1 MIQQWIKKTVDGQ
14 LVWDKKIVGA
24 ASANNIVVTN
34 PGITNTPASLNSVL
48 GAMKYQIDELYGNVK
63 WLALHGGGG
72 AGGAGGGGGVSG
84 DPYIVVTGKKDG
96 VTKEITNGTVQVN
109 TSEYTF
115 TISLYNADASSEY
128 FITVID
134 EEEGVTYA
142 NRVKLSKTNNS
153 TNVKI
158 TGITEGKTVP
168 LTISLINDEGYRS
181 RGGSL
186 TITYAAVHISSNLE
200 ISPGNLAL
208 ITNNGQASKE
218 IDNNGFVILT
228 YFSPTVAGTIE
239 YTMTTSIRKSDG
251 TYLSI
256 SGRNEN
262 VSSGASVTFRTNL
275 QAESGNAMTVGR
287 PYSVTI
293 SASVKSVIDGQEVT
307 RATGKMTFQAVLNN
321 PNSIYITYV
330 DPNWQYIDN
339 PYTDSYF
346 QNGNNAT
353 LASTII
359 APTQGNYYRDIFFIA
374 KFYYALPD
382 EDGEDV
388 WHPLVDSAIN
398 YGYLVDEDEDTPD
411 FVTAGL
417 PTDRAQYRQW
427 ITNNNAAFQEWQNAN
442 ISRSVT
448 INTSEGVQRSITI
461 PYNVI
466 DNSMFRFQK
475 EDSDGR
481 FAHIRADFFIVNI
494 GSNAGTDQI
503 IIPFDYNESN
513 ELVEVPFLSL
523 KTEVMQSAQSI
534 PSYVTGLQSG
544 SRDNETN
551 ELTYWQDYTRVFN
564 LDTISEP
571 TTESINNDSD
581 DPVFS
586 FAQEFGERTGGSIP
600 KINIPMHM
608 YNINGA
614 NSGLVQ
620 VSRKSFV
627 SSKSLKDAS
636 GNTVTNSY
644 NALRF
649 SGKSYGQIKPLDFYK
664 FFNSTATSINSTSI
678 KNGWRSSA
686 TKSGFT
692 IELVFNSDWHPSADG
707 TIFSMCDYDSDHN
720 MTMGIE
726 VTLEQASFRIGN
738 ESSTEVAQVTL
749 VQNTFTQ
756 LDFVFETTK
765 DAGVLTGIAKIYVNG
780 ICTGITS
787 LTIPETST
795 GIRFEGPALN
805 NGITFGC
812 KNNLTDFTDVDF
824 YGIRIYKQKLSD
836 YEILKNWII
845 SYSTGNKGADG
856 GVDWDNIINPAL
868 KRNYFD
874 DDWASVLWDYT
885 AGTDANGNYI
895 GHKAASGESLFDS
908 MKKWIS
914 RETVDSI
921 TGEVKTEM
929 YRPLPVILLS
939 PSGTNDNFGKSSDL
953 FYATYNEATAAVNN
967 GYISNGENTGSF
979 ASCFEGKFEYYDTNH
994 EAVIT
999 APHNVAWYMQGTSTQ
1014 AYRSKNIEL
1023 CFENDDI
1030 ASGDID
1036 RRNNSHILFTPDPQN
1051 WLPEN
1056 RFTLK
1061 ADVMDS
1067 AHANNAAIGRWI
1079 NRSSFMPLNPAQQ
1092 DESNLYRDKIKS
1104 TLEGFPVLVFVDWG
1118 HGISQS
1124 ISGYQFL
1131 GIYSFNLGRGSYFN
1145 LGFKKIEK
1153 YELEQ
1158 GASSVTDDDLDGW
1171 TDVSRVDHASFVK
1184 RYKMPEV
1191 QNTNIFSFE
1200 CTTNTPSEAA
1210 GLQQPNIDLM
1220 KKVWDL
1226 KWTSNGNPDLGY
1238 NRLKTLVRTLG
1249 YCDGDTLGG
1258 KTHIPE
1264 YYYGLNGADIGPL
1277 EIWRNPST
1285 GGISLTQQ
1293 DGFVKDQCKW
1303 YEGLQ
1308 LLEGVTGMTFDTEGN
1323 YVSGRIPDKQ
1333 ALGKLAVN
1341 FTVNDGDSSYTPSI
1355 DKSPLMSQHSET
1367 IIHYGSFS
1375 RYFVIAVLFGMID
1388 SLGKNLTLRSW
1399 NLTDGNNGTFVPAFY
1414 DMDTALGLDN
1424 AGLEKVDPT
1433 AYVDYWINSNTNTN
1447 SATGVQLRVFTESYP
1462 YTDRSI
1468 SWNESGEQVYNW
1480 YDKNPAEGG
1489 KVIAT
1494 YGVNDPQPPIP
1505 DNVIFDII
1513 DSHLWHLIRFM
1524 PDIAAGLNSYD
1535 SDVVMAWAPIGQY
1548 AILRGK
1554 FLSDI
1559 NDFIDNYFL
1568 GHNENVG
1575 EFIFNLDYREKYQT
1589 PYVKADSVSKE
1600 MTYDDMKFCHGR
1612 RDTYVRSWLRKR
1624 INFLDSVFNLGRMY
1638 KPSTSDGTGEVPE
1651 FEWAAQG
1658 NVNYFNANDPD
1669 VIALGSTRDSD
1680 GNWVSNYMHELSTK
1694 SEASKVGNY
1703 QFTITSNSTVVL
1715 VITISNKQYRYL
1727 LRDGIPE
1734 FLRMS
1739 KNDGQYSININNVE
1753 CISRW
1758 ENLKDLRF
1766 TQFNQKWNL
1775 LGLDLSGQDSV
1786 ESGSS
1791 SDFSLAST
1799 QELRTLD
1806 LSNFHTR
1813 SMSTIERVDLSMLK
1827 KLQVLRLDNSDIA
1840 GVTLPEGGNL
1850 QTLSLTNCAKMN
1862 GVLSIKNMTSLEGYI
1877 SISGCPNIT
1886 AVEIE
1891 NCPKLQGISFGKSVS
1906 LTRVLVHNCPS
1917 FSSFSYSGTNDARDG
1932 DTTYTNVLRQVSFT
1946 GNCNGLQYVYIDHVT
1961 NPEFVLDLSGATGLK
1976 GLSLT
1981 SISSTYMPILPPYYD
1996 DKGDKSAADIYNSE
2010 DGFMLSLTGV
2020 NFPAFV
2026 CGTGRKALVAY
2037 NGHQGEPELY
2047 PEIYSIDYDEYIEG
2061 RGTNGTTYVIDHI
2074 APEGGIILNLAVF
2087 NKVSSLFLQDC
2098 QFVEYIAY
2106 RFDKSNPVS
2115 SLSLQRVGNLKR
2127 IFGYI
2132 GFGGETFDRGLSN
2145 FYIGE
2150 WNSIDRTSPDVK
2162 RLFELAINS
2171 QTDEEYEDYLGQ
2183 IEELM
2188 HDIDPS
2194 ITEPMQGIVPAT
2206 RLFVNDGV
2214 TSFNRSFRST
2224 AVSMNDLYYIMLLI
2238 NMYNKENKC
2247 VTSLESAFNSCNSLV
2262 SSCTKSEEDP
2272 SIIIDSSPSRFLFKY
2287 MYTVETVKN
2296 MFSGASMMSG
2306 VLYSPDYKRYAAI
2319 SADKDFSSFIGTVTP
2334 LAQKCS
2340 NIGSI
2345 GWMLKQYDD
2354 YAFWTPPAEDN
2365 IPLYYDR
2372 TKYYTGSFEAI
2383 KDTDGLYNNVT
2394 KIECAIDGYLDIE
2407 ETYFIASKLVLPFK
2421 RVEKFK
2427 NSFNGISVSF
2437 DNTFYNGV
2445 TYNDMF
2451 KYCTEVKSF
2460 ENSFNMI
2467 LEQGSVVVDLFAG
2480 AKILRE
2486 KYPTLWPSKV
2496 ESILSSF
2503 AMFTRVY
2510 SNTGRTEEGEGEGEE
2525 SSSIKIELGYFV
2537 LTDDMF
2543 QRFASTLKNISPYIE
2558 VSTKMDSDTYGA
2570 FITANSNVVKTYA
2583 KYASD
2588 NNTEPNAMFPYG
2600 IFANCTNLTNIPAF
2614 FSGLDLSY
2622 FVNMTSEYTELTS
2635 SMFSEGRTPI
2645 QRTGL
2650 DPVNVSIPNYYDSAP
2665 YVEKVSM
2672 DGTVRHTAK
2681 IKLFKDNAKLVNMS
2695 GLFRNM
2701 TPPLEET
2708 SGTVIPGGFVLTQDG
2723 FAGLTALEDLS
2734 YAFANN
2740 HYFRGSVP
2748 LRLLYTGDTT
2758 TKKVCEGTDD
2768 EAAAKY
2774 GLLGM
2779 DISGTSLIG
2788 ENSTASV
2795 KAKIDNQGSLNLGS
2809 TYKGLLAEARIPYN
2823 GYYYVPDDYA
2833 TENVYVLS
2841 YANENALKYN
2851 QFNVITG
2858 SNGVV
2863 YPAFVRYSDS
2873 TKFHKKLKR
2882 YRRENTYEWY
2892 QRLNAVE
2899 EDITTSSV
2907 EVNINTKMKNIKSIE
2922 RMFDRNDAA
2931 GFLPLRYSD
2940 TPIGLMT
2947 DTLAYNPE
2955 NYSKSQLYKW
2965 NAYNMAEY
2973 LTVGSS
2979 YNNKSLFKD
2988 NQDYNPWTF
2997 LKNDKLDRSL
3007 RKQILWADVTDE
3019 AKVWRYVYRNAID
3032 LYPDPTLPEAS
3043 IIKSALSGVISSSCS
3058 LSNITTWSQE
3068 AFAAAKA
3075 ANTGVYRYPQL
3086 KGVPCYIP
3094 NYDYDPRVVIINENL
3109 NRVTFNDLVFDGSDI
3124 TDLVSSIVRDSSAYI
3139 LDGILGGSAY
3149 PSTVSHEAKEG
3160 IVRRKIPSQW
3170 YSPRLVVKD
3179 PYINTGIDS
3188 SEIGGLGVTYQDIT
3202 NVTPVTTFELEFI
3215 NHMKDEKRFFVPS
3228 DILSYVSRSG
3238 NVKYAFTETTYQA
3251 ARISYN
3257 KYMTKIDEN
3266 FRTNPTSLFWQ
3277 SMNDVSTAI
3286 KYYPEGNLYTG
3297 IPGKVSPMMFSD
3309 ASTFT
3314 TIEGLFYKNPQL
3326 YPYSWS
3332 GKVGEVTLMGDL
3344 FDIDTFKPLENLTD
3358 TYLLWAN
3365 NTVPRNVRISPDT
3378 FKNNKKIYYGDY
3390 MFAGTT
3396 WYGYHTD
3403 DSSLGPQIQEG
3414 MFDSQELIVANS
3426 MFASIL
3432 NYYAPQYA
3440 TGATISPVNLV
3451 TQAPSGYLEGESEPT
3466 GTRGVRSV
3474 PATLFDNSRDTLR
3487 QASNLFFFDQ
3497 ALTDF
3502 PAIYWYKYF
3511 SPLSQDS
3518 NFGTSIWSKRLFH
3531 AAYFLSESSMNQ
3543 DDYNN
3548 LGPGGPWQL
3557 QKIDLE
3563 DERTLVGS
3571 KRNWV
3576 SYFAN
3581 GWDSKVANATIGQ

>member
-34 PGITNTPASLNSVL
+34 PGITNTPATLNAVL

-72 AGGAGGGGGVSG
+72 AGGAGGGGGTSG

-96 VTKEITNGTVQVN
+96 VTKEITNSSVQVN

-115 TISLYNADASSEY
+115 AISLYNADATSEY
-128 FITVID
+128 YITVTD

-142 NRVKLSKTNNS
+142 NRVRLTKTNNS
-153 TNVKI
+153 TNVTI
-158 TGITEGKTVP
+158 TGITEGKTIP

-186 TITYAAVHISSNLE
+186 TITYAAVHISANLE

-239 YTMTTSIRKSDG
+239 YTMTTTIRKSDG
-251 TYLSI
+251 TYLTL

-275 QAESGNAMTVGR
+275 QAESGNTMTIGR
-287 PYSVTI
+287 PYSVSIT
-293 SASVKSVIDGQEVT
+293 ASVKSVIDGQEVT
-307 RATGKMTFQAVLNN
+307 RATGKMSFQAVLNN

-353 LASTII
+353 LTTTII
-359 APTQGNYYRDIFFIA
+359 APTQGNYYRDIYYIA
-374 KFYYALPD
+374 KFYYGLPD
-382 EDGEDV
+382 EDGNDV
-388 WHPLVDSAIN
+388 WYPLVDSAIN
-398 YGYLVDEDEDTPD
+398 YGYLTDDDETTPD
-411 FVTAGL
+411 FVTSGL

-427 ITNNNAAFQEWQNAN
+427 ITNNNTALQDWQNAN

-448 INTSEGVQRSITI
+448 INSSEGVQRSITI

-466 DNSMFRFQK
+466 ENSMFRFQK
-475 EDSDGR
+475 EESDGR

-503 IIPFDYNESN
+503 IIPFKYDDGNN
-513 ELVEVPFLSL
+513 IVEEPFLTL

-544 SRDNETN
+544 SKDEETN
-551 ELTYWQDYTRVFN
+551 EYTYWQDLMRVFN
-564 LDTISEP
+564 LDTINEP
-571 TTESINNDSD
+571 TTESINNDAD
-581 DPVFS
+581 DPIFS
-586 FAQEFGERTGGSIP
+586 FHQEFGERVGGVAP

-620 VSRKSFV
+620 VTRKSYV
-627 SSKSLKDAS
+627 ASKPLKDTN
-636 GNTVTNSY
+636 GNIVYNTY
-644 NALRF
+644 NAVRF

-664 FFNSTATSINSTSI
+664 FFNSTATSINSSSI
-678 KNGWRSSA
+678 KNGWKSSA

-692 IELVFNSDWHPSADG
+692 VELVFNSDWHPSSDG

-726 VTLEQASFRIGN
+726 VTLEEASFRIGN
-738 ESSTEVAQVTL
+738 ESSTEVAQAPL

-765 DAGVLTGIAKIYVNG
+765 EAGVLTGIAKIYVNG

-795 GIRFEGPALN
+795 GIRFEGPGLE

-824 YGIRIYKQKLSD
+824 YGIRFYKQKLSD
-836 YEILKNWII
+836 YEVLKNWLV

-895 GHKAASGESLFDS
+895 GHKAASGENLFEA

-914 RETVDSI
+914 KDVVDSV

-939 PSGTNDNFGKSSDL
+939 PPGTNDNFGKSSDL

-979 ASCFEGKFEYYDTNH
+979 TSCYEGKFEYYDTNY

-1014 AYRSKNIEL
+1014 AYRSKNIEI
-1023 CFENDDI
+1023 CFENDDV
-1030 ASGDID
+1030 ASGDLD
-1036 RRNNSHILFTPDPQN
+1036 RRNNSHILFTPDPKN

-1092 DESNLYRDKIKS
+1092 DDTNLYKDKIKS

-1118 HGISQS
+1118 HGISQN

-1158 GASSVTDDDLDGW
+1158 GASSVTDEDTAGW
-1171 TDVSRVDHASFVK
+1171 TDVSKVDHASFVK
-1184 RYKMPEV
+1184 RYKMPET

-1226 KWTSNGNPDLGY
+1226 KWTSNGNSELGY

-1258 KTHIPE
+1258 KSHIPE

-1277 EIWRNPST
+1277 EVWRNPST

-1293 DGFVKDQCKW
+1293 SGYVKDQCKW

-1355 DKSPLMSQHSET
+1355 DKAPLMSQHPET

-1375 RYFVIAVLFGMID
+1375 RYFVIAILFGMID

-1447 SATGVQLRVFTESYP
+1447 SATGVQLKVFTESYP
-1462 YTDRSI
+1462 YTDRTI
-1468 SWNESGEQVYNW
+1468 SWNDAGEQVYTW
-1480 YDKNPAEGG
+1480 YDKNPADGG

-1494 YGVNDPQPPIP
+1494 YGINDPQPPIP

-1568 GHNENVG
+1568 SHNENVG
-1575 EFIFNLDYREKYQT
+1575 EFIFNLDYKEKYQT
-1589 PYVKADSVSKE
+1589 PYVKADSVNKE
-1600 MTYDDMKFCHGR
+1600 KTYDDMKFCHGR
-1612 RDTYVRSWLRKR
+1612 RDSYVRAWMRKR

-1658 NVNYFNANDPD
+1658 NVNYFNANDTD
-1669 VIALGSTRDSD
+1669 VIALGSTRDAD

-1715 VITISNKQYRYL
+1715 IITISNKQYRYL

-1791 SDFSLAST
+1791 SDFSLSST
-1799 QELRTLD
+1799 LELRTLD

-1813 SMSTIERVDLSMLK
+1813 AMTTIERVDLSMLK

-1850 QTLSLTNCAKMN
+1850 QTLSLTNCSKIN
-1862 GVLSIKNMTSLEGYI
+1862 GVLTIRNMTSLEGYI

-1891 NCPKLQGISFGKSVS
+1891 NCPKLQGLTFGKNVS
-1906 LTRVLVHNCPS
+1906 LSRILIHNCRS
-1917 FSSFSYSGTNDARDG
+1917 FESIFYSGTNDTRDG
-1932 DTTYTNVLRQVSFT
+1932 ENTYQGVMQSISFT
-1946 GNCNGLQYVYIDHVT
+1946 GNCNGLRTVSLDHIT
-1961 NPEFVLDLSGATGLK
+1961 NSNFVLDLSGATGLK
-1976 GLSLT
+1976 SLSLSSIT
-1981 SISSTYMPILPPYYD
+1981 SSYMPILPAYYD
-1996 DKGDKSAADIYNSE
+1996 DKGDRSSAEIYNSE
-2010 DGFMLSLTGV
+2010 EGFSLSLSGV
-2020 NFPAFV
+2020 NFPAFL

-2037 NGHQGEPELY
+2037 NGHIGDTEAY
-2047 PEIYSIDYDEYIEG
+2047 PEIYTIDYEDYIEG
-2061 RGTNGTTYVIDHI
+2061 KGTSGTTYIIDHV

-2087 NKVSSLFLQDC
+2087 NKISYVYLQDC
-2098 QFVEYIAY
+2098 QYIEYVAY
-2106 RFDKSNPVS
+2106 RFDKENPVGNI
-2115 SLSLQRVGNLKR
+2115 SLQRVGNLKR

-2132 GFGGETFDRGLSN
+2132 GFGSETFDRGLSN

-2150 WNSIDRTSPDVK
+2150 WNSIGKTSAEVK
-2162 RLFELAINS
+2162 RLYELAINA
-2171 QTDEEYEDYLGQ
+2171 QTDSEYEMYLAQ
-2183 IEELM
+2183 IEEQM
-2188 HDIDPS
+2188 HDIDPA

-2206 RLFVNDGV
+2206 RLYVNDGV
-2214 TSFNRSFRST
+2214 VNFNRSFRST
-2224 AVSMNDLYYIMLLI
+2224 AISMNDLYYIMLLI
-2238 NMYNKENKC
+2238 NMYNKEHEC
-2247 VTSLESAFNSCNSLV
+2247 IVSMDSTFNSCYTIET
-2262 SSCTKSEEDP
+2262 SCTKNPSTEE
-2272 SIIIDSSPSRFLFKY
+2272 ITDSSPSRYLFKY
-2287 MYTVETVKN
+2287 MYTVESVKN
-2296 MFSGASMMSG
+2296 MFSGATNMTG
-2306 VLYSPDYKRYAAI
+2306 VLYSPDYKRYASI
-2319 SADKDFSSFIGTVTP
+2319 SADKDFTTFIGIVTP
-2334 LAQKCS
+2334 FAQKCT
-2340 NIGSI
+2340 NLGLI
-2345 GWMLKQYDD
+2345 GWQLKLYDD
-2354 YAFWTPPAEDN
+2354 YAYWTPPAEDN
-2365 IPLYYDR
+2365 VPLYYDR
-2372 TKYYTGSFEAI
+2372 SKYYTGCFKAI
-2383 KDTDGLYNNVT
+2383 KSTDGLYNNVT

-2407 ETYFIASKLVLPFK
+2407 ETYFTASMLAAPFRK
-2421 RVEKFK
+2421 AEKFV
-2427 NSFNGISVSF
+2427 NSFNRIPVTF
-2437 DNTFYNGV
+2437 DNKFYNGY
-2445 TYNDMF
+2445 TYNEML
-2451 KYCTEVKSF
+2451 KLCTEVKSF
-2460 ENSFNMI
+2460 ESSFNMI
-2467 LEQGSVVVDLFAG
+2467 VEPGAVIIDLFAG
-2480 AKILRE
+2480 AKALRDR
-2486 KYPTLWPSKV
+2486 YPTFWPNKV
-2496 ESILSSF
+2496 ESILASF
-2503 AMFTRVY
+2503 AMYTQATFISPDQSQPEEEPNNDINVPS
-2510 SNTGRTEEGEGEGEE
+2510 SNDY
-2525 SSSIKIELGYFV
+2525 GYFV

-2543 QRFASTLKNISPYIE
+2543 QRFASTLKNISPNEDATDNIWSE
-2558 VSTKMDSDTYGA
+2558 SGTFSTVNG
-2570 FITANSNVVKTYA
+2570 NVIKTYV
-2583 KYASD
+2583 KYNSD
-2588 NNTEPNAMFPYG
+2588 NNTEANAMFPYG
-2600 IFANCTNLTNIPAF
+2600 IFANCTELQNIPGF
-2614 FSGLDLSY
+2614 FANLDLSH
-2622 FVNMTSEYTELTS
+2622 FVDMTTEYTELTYLK
-2635 SMFSEGRTPI
+2635 FTDEWAPI
-2645 QRTGL
+2645 QRNGDVPL
-2650 DPVNVSIPNYYDSAP
+2650 NVTLPNYYDSLP

-2672 DGTVRHTAK
+2672 DGTVAHTAK
-2681 IKLFKDNAKLVNMS
+2681 IKLFKDNKKLVNMS
-2695 GLFRNM
+2695 AIFKNL
-2701 TPPLEET
+2701 TPPFEEV
-2708 SGTVIPGGFVLTQDG
+2708 SGSVIPGGFVLTQDG

-2734 YAFANN
+2734 YAFENN
-2740 HYFRGSVP
+2740 HYFRGSIP
-2748 LRLLYTGDTT
+2748 LRLLWTADTT
-2758 TKKVCEGTDD
+2758 IKKTCEGSDNET
-2768 EAAAKY
+2768 AAKY

-2779 DISGTSLIG
+2779 DVDGTSFAG
-2788 ENSTASV
+2788 DNSTSSV
-2795 KAKIDNQGSLNLGS
+2795 KAKIDNQGTLNLGS

-2823 GYYYVPDDYA
+2823 GYYFVPDDYA
-2833 TENVYVLS
+2833 TQNVYVLN
-2841 YANENALKYN
+2841 YANEDAIKYN
-2851 QFNVITG
+2851 QFDVIQG
-2858 SNGVV
+2858 SNGLS
-2863 YPAFVRYSDS
+2863 YPAFIPYDDS
-2873 TKFHKKLKR
+2873 NALHKKLKR
-2882 YRRENTYEWY
+2882 YRRENVYEWY
-2892 QRLNAVE
+2892 QKLNAVE
-2899 EDITTSSV
+2899 EDINVDSV
-2907 EVNINTKMKNIKSIE
+2907 EVTIPSRMRNIKNIEKL
-2922 RMFDRNDAA
+2922 FNKNDAA

-2940 TPIGLMT
+2940 TTIGLLA
-2947 DTLAYNPE
+2947 DTLAYNTE
-2955 NYSKSQLYKW
+2955 NFKKSQSYKW
-2965 NAYNMAEY
+2965 NSYDMTEY

-2979 YNNKSLFKD
+2979 YNNKSLFRE
-2988 NQDYNPWTF
+2988 NLDYNPWTF
-2997 LKNDKLDRSL
+2997 IRNEKLDRTL
-3007 RKQILWADVTDE
+3007 RKQILWADNTDE
-3019 AKVWRYVYRNAID
+3019 AKVWRYVYRNAIASF
-3032 LYPDPTLPEAS
+3032 PDPTLPETS
-3043 IIKSALSGVISSSCS
+3043 TIKSALSGLISSGVSDS
-3058 LSNITTWSQE
+3058 DVASWAQA

-3075 ANTGVYRYPQL
+3075 ANTGVYDYPQL
-3086 KGVPCYIP
+3086 KGEPCYIP

-3109 NRVTFNDLVFDGSDI
+3109 NKVTFNDLVFDGHDI
-3124 TDLVSSIVRDSSAYI
+3124 TDKVNSIIKDASSYI
-3139 LDGILGGSAY
+3139 LDGIVGGIAY
-3149 PSTVSHEAKEG
+3149 PSSISNEAKEG
-3160 IVRRKIPSQW
+3160 IVRRQIPAQW
-3170 YSPRLVVKD
+3170 FNPRIVVKS
-3179 PYINTGIDS
+3179 PYISTGIDS
-3188 SEIGGLGVTYQDIT
+3188 DEIAGLGISYQNGTYYG
-3202 NVTPVTTFELEFI
+3202 NVSTFELEFI
-3215 NHMKDEKRFFVPS
+3215 NHIKADEGYFVPS
-3228 DILSYVSRSG
+3228 DILSYVNKAG
-3238 NVKYAFTETTYQA
+3238 NVKYAFTETTFQA
-3251 ARISYN
+3251 ARINDS
-3257 KYMTKIDEN
+3257 KFLIKIGD
-3266 FRTNPTSLFWQ
+3266 SLKSSPSSVFWK
-3277 SMNDVSTAI
+3277 SIYDVSTAL

-3297 IPGKVSPMMFSD
+3297 IPGKVSPMMFKD

-3314 TIEGLFYKNPQL
+3314 SIEGLFYKNPQL
-3326 YPYSWS
+3326 FPYSWS
-3332 GKVGEVTLMGDL
+3332 GKVNDVTVMGDL

-3365 NTVPRNVRISPDT
+3365 NIVPRNIRISPDT
-3378 FKNNKKIYYGDY
+3378 FKNNKKIYYADY

-3396 WYGYHTD
+3396 WYGYNGD
-3403 DSSLGPQIQEG
+3403 DTSVGPQIQEG
-3414 MFDSQELIVANS
+3414 MFDSQELIVANA
-3426 MFASIL
+3426 MFASLL
-3432 NYYAPQYA
+3432 NYTAPQYA
-3440 TGATISPVNLV
+3440 TGANINPVNMV
-3451 TQAPSGYLEGESEPT
+3451 SQSPSGYMDGEIDPI
-3466 GTRGVRSV
+3466 GYKGVRTV
-3474 PATLFDNSRDTLR
+3474 PNNLFDNSKNSLR
-3487 QASNLFFFDQ
+3487 QASNLFYFDQ
-3497 ALTDF
+3497 SLTNF
-3502 PAIYWYKYF
+3502 PSIYWYKYF
-3511 SPLSQDS
+3511 SPLEQDS
-3518 NFGTSIWSKRLFH
+3518 NFGTTIWSKRLFH
-3531 AAYFLSESSMNQ
+3531 AAYFLNDGAMNT

-3557 QKIDLE
+3557 RKINPE
-3563 DERTLVGS
+3563 DETTLSGS
-3571 KRNWV
+3571 KRNYV

-3581 GWDSKVANATIGQ
+3581 GWDSRVNNATIGN